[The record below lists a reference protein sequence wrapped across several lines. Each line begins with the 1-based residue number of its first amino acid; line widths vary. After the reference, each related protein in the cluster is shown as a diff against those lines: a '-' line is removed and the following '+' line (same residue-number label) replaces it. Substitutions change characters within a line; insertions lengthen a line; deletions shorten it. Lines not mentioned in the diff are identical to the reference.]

1 MRITITSEAGDHFIN
16 LDVDPSMEVENVK
29 ALLEA
34 EVGFYFCLWLAFW
47 RGAFQGWVVEGA
59 DSLFHSSCQ
68 SNVPT
73 ADQLLFFSGRQLL
86 GDKDSL
92 ASYDI
97 KEDDM
102 LLLRRKSNEPAAG
115 PSVAGRNVETDA
127 ETMRKQLIGN
137 PQLLSQLQRT
147 QPEFADA
154 ALHHPDRFRD
164 MLSRFSAMQQSAQL
178 TQQHEADLLSNDP
191 YNIEAQRTIEEAIRQ
206 EAVLENMETAW
217 ENMPEALSPFHS
229 SQFGQVH
236 MLYVNVEVNGHSVK
250 AFVDSGAQATIMSPE
265 CAERC
270 GIMRLLDTRFAGMAR
285 GVGTAK
291 ILGRV
296 HSAQLKMGQDLFLQ
310 CSFTILEGKDVDLLF
325 GLDMLKRHQAC
336 IDLQKD
342 ALVIQGREIRFL
354 SEHELPNS
362 FQNGPLGEELAGT
375 SQSSSTPA
383 IGSGSASAA
392 SSSSSAFPGSG
403 QALGAP
409 PNPPS
414 AGAGPSSSS
423 SSSFSPISAS
433 ASTSTTQP
441 PSKHPE
447 DKISNLVALGVSRPE
462 AIRLLDLTNGH
473 VEQAAGLLFSGDF

>member
-34 EVGFYFCLWLAFW
+34 E
-47 RGAFQGWVVEGA
+47 
-59 DSLFHSSCQ
+59 

-102 LLLRRKSNEPAAG
+102 LLLRRKSNEPAAA

-127 ETMRKQLIGN
+127 ETMRQQLIGN

-154 ALHHPDRFRD
+154 ALNNPDRFRD

-178 TQQHEADLLSNDP
+178 TQQHEADLLSSDP
-191 YNIEAQRTIEEAIRQ
+191 YNVEAQRKIEEAIRQ

-217 ENMPEALSPFHS
+217 ENMPEA
-229 SQFGQVH
+229 FGQVH

-250 AFVDSGAQATIMSPE
+250 AFVDSGAQATIMSPD

-354 SEHELPNS
+354 SEHELPNG
-362 FQNGPLGEELAGT
+362 FENGPMGDEPAGT
-375 SQSSSTPA
+375 SQSLSTPA
-383 IGSGSASAA
+383 VGSGLGSASAPTA
-392 SSSSSAFPGSG
+392 STSSFPGSG

-409 PNPPS
+409 PNRAAPLT
-414 AGAGPSSSS
+414 GPSSSS
-423 SSSFSPISAS
+423 SSSFVPSSGPTST
-433 ASTSTTQP
+433 STSTTTPQP
-441 PSKHPE
+441 PSKHFE

-462 AIRLLDLTNGH
+462 AIKLLDLTNGH

>member
-1 MRITITSEAGDHFIN
+1 
-16 LDVDPSMEVENVK
+16 
-29 ALLEA
+29 
-34 EVGFYFCLWLAFW
+34 
-47 RGAFQGWVVEGA
+47 
-59 DSLFHSSCQ
+59 
-68 SNVPT
+68 
-73 ADQLLFFSGRQLL
+73 
-86 GDKDSL
+86 
-92 ASYDI
+92 
-97 KEDDM
+97 M
-102 LLLRRKSNEPAAG
+102 LLLRRKSNEPAAA

-127 ETMRKQLIGN
+127 ETMRQQLIGN

-154 ALHHPDRFRD
+154 ALNNPDRFRD

-178 TQQHEADLLSNDP
+178 TQQHEADLLSSDP
-191 YNIEAQRTIEEAIRQ
+191 YNVEAQRKIEEAIRQ

-217 ENMPEALSPFHS
+217 ENMPEA
-229 SQFGQVH
+229 FGHVH

-250 AFVDSGAQATIMSPE
+250 AFVDSGAQATIMSPD

-362 FQNGPLGEELAGT
+362 FENGPIGDEPAGT
-375 SQSSSTPA
+375 SQSLSAPA
-383 IGSGSASAA
+383 VGSGPGSASAPTA
-392 SSSSSAFPGSG
+392 STSAFPGSG

-409 PNPPS
+409 PNRAAPL
-414 AGAGPSSSS
+414 AGPSTS
-423 SSSFSPISAS
+423 SSSFAPSSGPAS
-433 ASTSTTQP
+433 HSTSTTTPQP
-441 PSKHPE
+441 PSKHSE
-447 DKISNLVALGVSRPE
+447 DKIFNLVALGVSRPE
-462 AIRLLDLTNGH
+462 AIKLLDLTNGH

>member
-34 EVGFYFCLWLAFW
+34 E
-47 RGAFQGWVVEGA
+47 
-59 DSLFHSSCQ
+59 

-102 LLLRRKSNEPAAG
+102 LLVRRKSNEPAAA

-127 ETMRKQLIGN
+127 ETMRQQLIGN

-154 ALHHPDRFRD
+154 ALNNPDRFRD

-178 TQQHEADLLSNDP
+178 TQQHEADLLSSDP
-191 YNIEAQRTIEEAIRQ
+191 YNVEAQRKIEEAIRQ

-217 ENMPEALSPFHS
+217 ENMPEALSPELMRVSIDMGEELAHRLGS
-229 SQFGQVH
+229 RDSFGQVH

-250 AFVDSGAQATIMSPE
+250 AFVDSGAQATIMSPD

-362 FQNGPLGEELAGT
+362 FENGPIGDEPAGT
-375 SQSSSTPA
+375 SQSLSAPA
-383 IGSGSASAA
+383 VGSGPGSASAPTA
-392 SSSSSAFPGSG
+392 STSAFPGSG

-409 PNPPS
+409 PNRAAPL
-414 AGAGPSSSS
+414 AGPSTS
-423 SSSFSPISAS
+423 SSSFAPSSGPAS
-433 ASTSTTQP
+433 HSTSTTTPQP
-441 PSKHPE
+441 PSKHSE

-462 AIRLLDLTNGH
+462 AIKLLDLTNGH